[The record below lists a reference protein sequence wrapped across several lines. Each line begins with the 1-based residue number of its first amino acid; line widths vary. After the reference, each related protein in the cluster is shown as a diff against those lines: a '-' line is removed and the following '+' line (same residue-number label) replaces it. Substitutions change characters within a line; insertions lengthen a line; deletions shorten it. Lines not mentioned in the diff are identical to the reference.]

1 MPPIS
6 QLNIKETFV
15 EDSKRAQADLL
26 PHLPQQCSAFCR
38 RGVLLSAAHPFS
50 YLRQITFAISGR
62 CQTPSA
68 ADRRAFTFALKIR
81 PGMGGPLHQP
91 ARFTWRLRPSFIH
104 KKPLPGRNRKE
115 ALVSFYA
122 PVFPEGSA
130 LNRTFYYIINTN
142 VFHLR
147 RLSRGAFCR
156 RYLLY

>member
-62 CQTPSA
+62 P
-68 ADRRAFTFALKIR
+68 
-81 PGMGGPLHQP
+81 
-91 ARFTWRLRPSFIH
+91 
-104 KKPLPGRNRKE
+104 PLPSRADVK
-115 ALVSFYA
+115 
-122 PVFPEGSA
+122 P
-130 LNRTFYYIINTN
+130 
-142 VFHLR
+142 HLPQIGEP
-147 RLSRGAFCR
+147 S
-156 RYLLY
+156 LLR